1 MLRRRFS
8 YSTQSF
14 MLVMVPISL
23 PSPVPELPSVAVT
36 CRQSPS
42 SSANA
47 TPPQPIVGSREKERL
62 LGSFTTLRNKFR
74 NISQKTRSRLDGSRS
89 PQRGLSPRG
98 GATLRT
104 FLDEEGGRGEG
115 GASSPRKASTD
126 SEGTSEPPTPGG
138 GYAGA
143 RYSSSGRSD
152 SFGRGVRPAYH
163 RHGMKR
169 SESNDT
175 LNSQSTQSTIVPR
188 PSLLESDDHPQG
200 IADLIRGPSRPTLTQ
215 SRIWAH
221 DKSASPARH
230 RHHGYRGYGRQGEK
244 DGKEGDRAEE
254 EEEEEE
260 DEEEGG
266 DDRQNNEGALNRV
279 PSGL

>member
-1 MLRRRFS
+1 MFPV
-8 YSTQSF
+8 SF
-14 MLVMVPISL
+14 

-36 CRQSPS
+36 CRQPSS
-42 SSANA
+42 SSAN
-47 TPPQPIVGSREKERL
+47 TSPPQPIVGSREKERL

-74 NISQKTRSRLDGSRS
+74 IISQKTRSRLDGSRS

-115 GASSPRKASTD
+115 GRGEGGASSPRKASTD

-138 GYAGA
+138 GYTGA

-221 DKSASPARH
+221 DKSASPARD
-230 RHHGYRGYGRQGEK
+230 RHHGYRGYGRPGEK
-244 DGKEGDRAEE
+244 AGKEGDRADEDEE
-254 EEEEEE
+254 EEEEEA
-260 DEEEGG
+260 GG
-266 DDRQNNEGALNRV
+266 DDRQNNEGALNRA
-279 PSGL
+279 PSVMGTN